1 MTGAIETNQNTFHFE
16 VYCLREIKCLMK
28 KEKTEKGGEWKN
40 EKWALVIVINNIKS
54 NKCAIS

>member
-1 MTGAIETNQNTFHFE
+1 
-16 VYCLREIKCLMK
+16 MK